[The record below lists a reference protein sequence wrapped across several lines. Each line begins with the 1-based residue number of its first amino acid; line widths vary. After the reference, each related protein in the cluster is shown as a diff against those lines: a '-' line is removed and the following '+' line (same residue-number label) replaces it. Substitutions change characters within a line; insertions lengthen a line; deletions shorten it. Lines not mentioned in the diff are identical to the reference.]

1 MLSWLTASNNNGQ
14 FVFSLNRRRY
24 TTEILQSAFVL
35 CVPVAGMEDLVRDVG
50 SISGL
55 TVNEF
60 KKAPDNEG
68 EAQNANEP
76 ISKRQRKKM
85 LQETGIPNLC
95 SVIVFENQ
103 IAIEGT
109 VAQSQCKILQPLHRD
124 DDHTIFLAQVEQARV
139 RSDYWDPVKLMFRP
153 DDGVAPYLTFFGSQ
167 TFGYARTRT
176 TMDFSCPGS

>member
-55 TVNEF
+55 TVNKF
-60 KKAPDNEG
+60 NKAPDNEG

-103 IAIEGT
+103 FAIEGM

-153 DDGVAPYLTFFGSQ
+153 DDGVPPYMTFFGSQ
-167 TFGYARTRT
+167 TFGYT
-176 TMDFSCPGS
+176 TTSMDSSCPGS